1 MSEAVDVLHG
11 KGAAYDSGIDPACQ
25 LRSGRTALLSCGHED
40 TRAALERAPL
50 KIMHVILSRGFAGS
64 ERSTAESCNAQVSLG
79 HDVMLVV
86 RRSHRSHGQS
96 IRDHLA
102 AAVQVHEINDRLW
115 TQRQLRQAIESFRP
129 DIIHTHLRR
138 ASRLIARIEPDAATV
153 ATLHL
158 SVNGRHY
165 LKLDALICNARWQM
179 REIPATYQGLV
190 FKADN
195 SLVPHPR
202 LGSEAVQRLRAELG
216 AAPEEYLIGG
226 VGRLAHSKGWDVLI
240 EAFQQA
246 HLPQARCVILGE
258 GRERRRLETLAQGAV
273 DLPGFRSNV
282 KDYYQAFDLFVCP
295 SRREPLP
302 RVILEA
308 LDAGVPVVASTADG
322 CRELLE
328 VYPGDLFPIE
338 DVTALAELLR
348 QHYEARTPHRE
359 VDLSAHHLDTT
370 ARVLLERYVAVIAH
384 RKQRAAHA
392 R

>member
-1 MSEAVDVLHG
+1 
-11 KGAAYDSGIDPACQ
+11 
-25 LRSGRTALLSCGHED
+25 
-40 TRAALERAPL
+40 
-50 KIMHVILSRGFAGS
+50 MHVILSRGFAGS
-64 ERSTAESCNAQVSLG
+64 ERSTAESCNSQVRLG
-79 HDVMLVV
+79 HEVMLVV

-102 AAVQVHEINDRLW
+102 PAVQVAEVNDRLF
-115 TQRQLRQAIESFRP
+115 TQRQLRQAIEAFRP
-129 DIIHTHLRR
+129 DVIHTHLRR
-138 ASRLIARIEPDAATV
+138 ASRLVARINPDAATI

-165 LKLDALICNARWQM
+165 LKLDGLICNARWQM
-179 REIPATYQGLV
+179 RDIPATYRGLV

-202 LGSEAVQRLRAELG
+202 LPPETVQKLRAELG
-216 AAPEEYLIGG
+216 VTPEQYLIGG
-226 VGRLAHSKGWDVLI
+226 VGRLAYSKGWDVLI
-240 EAFQQA
+240 QAFKQA
-246 HLPQARCVILGE
+246 QLPNARCVILGE
-258 GRERRRLETLAQGAV
+258 GRERRRLEKLADGAV
-273 DLPGFRSNV
+273 SLPGFRSNV

-338 DVTALAELLR
+338 DVDALTRLLR
-348 QHYEARTPHRE
+348 HHYEARTPRRE
-359 VDLSAHHLDTT
+359 VDLSAHHLDTA
-370 ARVLLERYVAVIAH
+370 ARVLLERYAAVIEHH
-384 RKQRAAHA
+384 RQHAAD
-392 R
+392 RR

>member
-1 MSEAVDVLHG
+1 MEL
-11 KGAAYDSGIDPACQ
+11 P
-25 LRSGRTALLSCGHED
+25 
-40 TRAALERAPL
+40 PL

-79 HDVMLVV
+79 QAVTLVV

-96 IRDHLA
+96 IRDHLD
-102 AAVQVHEINDRLW
+102 AAVQVHEINDRFW
-115 TQRQLRQAIESFRP
+115 TQRQLRQAIESFGP

-138 ASRLIARIEPDAATV
+138 ASRLVTRLEPEAATI

-158 SVNGRHY
+158 SVNGLHY

-179 REIPATYQGLV
+179 RDIPANYQGLV

-202 LGSEAVQRLRAELG
+202 LAHEAVQRLRSEFGAEP
-216 AAPEEYLIGG
+216 ADYLIGG
-226 VGRLAHSKGWDVLI
+226 VGRLAYSKGWDILI
-240 EAFQQA
+240 KAFQQA
-246 HLPQARCVILGE
+246 RLPQARCVILGE
-258 GRERRRLETLAQGAV
+258 GRERRRLENLAQGAV

-308 LDAGVPVVASTADG
+308 LDAGVPVVASAADG
-322 CRELLE
+322 C
-328 VYPGDLFPIE
+328 
-338 DVTALAELLR
+338 
-348 QHYEARTPHRE
+348 
-359 VDLSAHHLDTT
+359 
-370 ARVLLERYVAVIAH
+370 
-384 RKQRAAHA
+384 
-392 R
+392 